1 MKSPKVLNQSLGYS
15 SNILVDNFQLNKKP
29 IWKKNLKFK
38 IKKTIK
44 KLFDIKR
51 KSSVGNVDLTQ
62 ITKPV
67 TTKVK
72 IKNQQDEENN
82 IENEN
87 VLNTTHVIDSAIF
100 EEYDRAYEN
109 SKEKVNAIKREML
122 QNIEKL
128 IERDANLS
136 DLQEKSCNLNRNIQD
151 LQMTTKRIKR
161 QILKKQHLKIAVVT
175 FLIFLIILISSLYF
189 MNGGDQK

>member
-1 MKSPKVLNQSLGYS
+1 MKSPKVSNHSLGYS
-15 SNILVDNFQLNKKP
+15 INKEDSFQLNKKS
-29 IWKKNLKFK
+29 IWKNNIKLRV
-38 IKKTIK
+38 KKTIK

-62 ITKPV
+62 ITKPLTV
-67 TTKVK
+67 KVK
-72 IKNQQDEENN
+72 IKNEKDAQNDT
-82 IENEN
+82 EN
-87 VLNTTHVIDSAIF
+87 VLNATHAIDSAIF

-128 IERDANLS
+128 IERDANLT

-175 FLIFLIILISSLYF
+175 FLIFLVILISSLYF
-189 MNGGDQK
+189 MYGGDQK